1 MHTETDMLIRAMPA
15 FIVLIILESIVLI
28 KEHHFKKN
36 MKHFSTNIAL
46 VVGFAIIN
54 ILFKGVIWMIYE
66 FIYTHRI
73 YTFHINTLAIVAICF
88 IADDFSYYWFH
99 RFSHTIRILWASHAV
114 HHSSEEYSL
123 STAALRQTWTGNI
136 TGTFL
141 FWAWMPFVGFNPAM
155 VLMIKS
161 ISLIYQFWIHTET
174 INKMPAWFEAVFNTP
189 SHHRVHHGSDLIYLD
204 KNYAGTLII
213 WDKIFKTY
221 QPEKF
226 TPKYGLTKKLNTSNP
241 FVIAFHEWIYMFRDL
256 KKSKNFSECL
266 HHVFN
271 APGWSKNGETKTT
284 KQLRAATERNKI
296 KKQLKLHRYTHAF
309 SEQY

>member
-1 MHTETDMLIRAMPA
+1 MHTETDMLVRAMPA
-15 FIVLIILESIVLI
+15 FIVLIILESIFLV
-28 KEHHFKKN
+28 KEHHFIKN
-36 MKHFSTNIAL
+36 AKHVPASFGLAI
-46 VVGFAIIN
+46 GFIVIN
-54 ILFKGVIWMIYE
+54 IFFKGIILIVYE
-66 FIYTHRI
+66 FIYSHRI
-73 YTFHINTLAIVAICF
+73 YSFQSSNLFVGLICF
-88 IADDFSYYWFH
+88 IADDFTYYWFH

-161 ISLIYQFWIHTET
+161 INLIYQFWIHTET
-174 INKMPAWFEAVFNTP
+174 IKKMHAWFEVVFNTP

-226 TPKYGLTKKLNTSNP
+226 KPKYGLRKKLNTSNP
-241 FVIAFHEWIYMFRDL
+241 FSIAFHEWINMFKDL
-256 KKSKNFSECL
+256 KKSKNLSECL
-266 HHVFN
+266 HHLFS
-271 APGWSKNGETKTT
+271 APGWSRNGETKTT
-284 KQLRAATERNKI
+284 KQLRAEIEKV
-296 KKQLKLHRYTHAF
+296 KKELEVQRFINAF
-309 SEQY
+309 YEQY

>member
-1 MHTETDMLIRAMPA
+1 MHTETDMLVRAMPA
-15 FIVLIILESIVLI
+15 FIILIILELIFLI
-28 KEHHFKKN
+28 KEHHFSKN
-36 MKHFSTNIAL
+36 AKHVPASFGLA
-46 VVGFAIIN
+46 VGFIVIN
-54 ILFKGVIWMIYE
+54 IFFKGIILIVYE
-66 FIYTHRI
+66 FIYSHRI
-73 YTFHINTLAIVAICF
+73 YSFQSNAFFVGLLCF
-88 IADDFSYYWFH
+88 ITDDFTYYWFH

-141 FWAWMPFVGFNPAM
+141 FWAWMPFIGFNPAL
-155 VLMIKS
+155 VLTTKS

-174 INKMPAWFEAVFNTP
+174 IKKMPAWFEAVFNTP

-226 TPKYGLTKKLNTSNP
+226 KPKYGLRKKLNTSNP
-241 FVIAFHEWIYMFRDL
+241 FVIAFHEWINMFKDL
-256 KKSKNFSECL
+256 KKSKNFSERL
-266 HHVFN
+266 HHLFN
-271 APGWSKNGETKTT
+271 APGWSRNGETKTT
-284 KQLRAATERNKI
+284 KQLRAEIEKV
-296 KKQLKLHRYTHAF
+296 KKELEVQRFINAF
-309 SEQY
+309 YEQY

>member
-1 MHTETDMLIRAMPA
+1 MHTETDMLVRAMPA
-15 FIVLIILESIVLI
+15 FIVLIILESIFLG
-28 KEHHFKKN
+28 KEHHFIKN
-36 MKHFSTNIAL
+36 AKHVSASFGLAIGFIA
-46 VVGFAIIN
+46 IN
-54 ILFKGVIWMIYE
+54 IFSKGIILFVYE
-66 FIYTHRI
+66 FIYSHRI
-73 YTFHINTLAIVAICF
+73 YSFQSNNLFVGLICF
-88 IADDFSYYWFH
+88 IAEDFTYYWFH
-99 RFSHTIRILWASHAV
+99 RLSHAIRILWASHAV

-141 FWAWMPFVGFNPAM
+141 FWAWMPLVGFNPAM

-174 INKMPAWFEAVFNTP
+174 IKKMPAWFEAVFNTP

-226 TPKYGLTKKLNTSNP
+226 TPKYGLRKKLNTSNP
-241 FVIAFHEWIYMFRDL
+241 FLIAFHEWINMFKDMKR
-256 KKSKNFSECL
+256 SKNFSECL
-266 HHVFN
+266 HHLFN
-271 APGWSKNGETKTT
+271 APGWSRNGETKTT
-284 KQLRAATERNKI
+284 KQLRAE
-296 KKQLKLHRYTHAF
+296 
-309 SEQY
+309 